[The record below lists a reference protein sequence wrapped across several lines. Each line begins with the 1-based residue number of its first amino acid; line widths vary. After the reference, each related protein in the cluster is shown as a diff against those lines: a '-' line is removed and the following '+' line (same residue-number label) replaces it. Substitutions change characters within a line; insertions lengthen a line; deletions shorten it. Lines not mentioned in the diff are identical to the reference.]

1 VELYVILEVAM
12 INVNSLCSLCAVG
25 EKMKKKI
32 AHNVMRLK
40 NSLGLVALGRQ
51 AETR

>member
-1 VELYVILEVAM
+1 M

-32 AHNVMRLK
+32 AHNLR
-40 NSLGLVALGRQ
+40 LGLSFPDLSAPRLLYRSMLL
-51 AETR
+51 